1 MEINIIKIG
10 NSKGIRLPNNILK
23 EYEFGD
29 KVTLILQEEGILIKP
44 LKKSRQGW
52 ERSFQ
57 TMHTNGDDTLLID
70 DIFENE
76 DLGDW
81 K

>member
-1 MEINIIKIG
+1 MVTNIIKIG
-10 NSKGIRLPNNILK
+10 NSKGIRLPNNLLK
-23 EYEFGD
+23 EYELGD
-29 KVTLILQEEGILIKP
+29 KVTLVLQEEGILIKP
-44 LKKSRQGW
+44 LKKPRQGW

-57 TMHTNGDDTLLID
+57 TMHANGDDALLID

-76 DLGDW
+76 DFGDW